1 MVDSEGKEV
10 TQAKKMSRKE
20 EKAILKEDEAREKE
34 LELGVKLKR
43 LKNGAAKIPRVRSA
57 AQLENDK
64 RFVIKNQE
72 RRETARL
79 KKLSDKSV
87 TRKTSLIDALKEVIR
102 LPVKTLQEEP
112 KIIVPKT
119 KSFSEW

>member
-1 MVDSEGKEV
+1 MNKDN
-10 TQAKKMSRKE
+10 E
-20 EKAILKEDEAREKE
+20 EELAILKEDEAREKE